1 MVNYAKDL
9 EMSASKIEQKTM
21 ADFNMADWS
30 LNSGSRTWSNS
41 KLGLSIKLEKGE
53 STTLNF
59 LKEKVVQH
67 YVKS

>member
-21 ADFNMADWS
+21 ADFVMTDWS
-30 LNSGSRTWSNS
+30 LNSTIRTWSNS

-53 STTLNF
+53 SSTLHF
-59 LKEKVVQH
+59 LKEKVVSH